1 MLSSSS
7 SLLLLASF
15 YSPFTASFAQTITP
29 EVHIEHE
36 CLKGSKYQYLVSI
49 SGFDYQFPDNMGF
62 LIDGNLVNW
71 GNTIGFGG
79 IGVGFPFSEGEHQMI
94 AFKDSNSNQQLDSRQ
109 TSASITFESI
119 NCNEGC
125 PTVNVQHWDKIAFKI
140 IRQNVASQL
149 NLPYNSELD
158 IKVLDDH
165 DGIIDI
171 KMKVLDHLGLQETQR
186 NAIEIVDISYSI
198 ICAYFQ
204 PIPDDDDSLNERDIL
219 TRSLMDIT
227 PMNMTITTKN

>member
-94 AFKDSNSNQQLDSRQ
+94 AFKDSNSNQQLDSR
-109 TSASITFESI
+109 
-119 NCNEGC
+119 
-125 PTVNVQHWDKIAFKI
+125 
-140 IRQNVASQL
+140 
-149 NLPYNSELD
+149 
-158 IKVLDDH
+158 
-165 DGIIDI
+165 
-171 KMKVLDHLGLQETQR
+171 
-186 NAIEIVDISYSI
+186 
-198 ICAYFQ
+198 
-204 PIPDDDDSLNERDIL
+204 
-219 TRSLMDIT
+219 
-227 PMNMTITTKN
+227 